1 MRESARS
8 KEPLSREIV
17 MSFKDRS
24 DAGRKLALAL
34 RDYKNR
40 QPVVLALPRGGSS
53 HARARSR
60 GGYVGLYLPI
70 LAAQFVVPEKIRLF
84 AIIGAMLVV
93 IGTALEIG
101 SVWPTQDI
109 DAVQSTN
116 NSE

>member
-1 MRESARS
+1 M
-8 KEPLSREIV
+8 LSYPNSTHCASTCSCII
-17 MSFKDRS
+17 
-24 DAGRKLALAL
+24 ALTGIGIL
-34 RDYKNR
+34 
-40 QPVVLALPRGGSS
+40 
-53 HARARSR
+53 
-60 GGYVGLYLPI
+60 VGLYLPI

-116 NSE
+116 DSE